1 MNKKSSK
8 KKKYSPKKKTNK
20 IVGKTINNILNNS
33 GKSST
38 QKKNNSKIIKMDNP
52 FETQNLIHTQKLRV
66 IFIIIVIIM
75 IILILRIGFLQFIQ
89 GGELREYAYQ
99 QQTINQVISPK
110 RGKIYDST
118 GKALAISARVDTVTI
133 NPSKI
138 KDSKDDEAKTKELK
152 EKVAKAFSEIFE
164 LDYNSVLEKVNS
176 NSQFQTIAKKVEQD
190 KIDKLKEW
198 IKENKISDGINIDED
213 SKRYYPY
220 DTVASAVL
228 GFCGTDNQGITGI
241 ESKWDDV
248 LTGTPGK
255 LISSKGSNLQEIPD
269 SQEKYI
275 PAENGS
281 DITLS
286 INWYIQTIVEKYLK
300 QAVDENNCERGGN
313 CIVMNPKTGDILAM
327 ASYPNYN
334 LNTPFTPNESLA
346 KVYDSLSDEDKGLE
360 IQKMWRNKS
369 VQDLYEPGSTFKVI
383 TSAVALEENITTP
396 NVQGEFICTGY
407 EHVGDRDIACWRNYN
422 PHGYQSLTQ
431 ALGNSCNPAFMQLG
445 KRIGAPTLYKYYKA
459 FGLFDKTGVGLSGE
473 ENSLFTQLDKVGPVE
488 LATMSF
494 GQRLSITPLQ
504 MATAICAVAN
514 DGYLMQP
521 RIVKSITNTDT
532 GAVTEVEPV
541 TVRQVISKETSE
553 EVRKMME
560 YVATKGTGQNAQVTG
575 YSIGGKTGTSEP
587 PNDKKEDGYVA
598 SYVAISPVEDTQVV
612 LLLTLY
618 KPPANNHQGG
628 TLAGP
633 VVSQMLSEILP
644 LLNVTSTSTTG
655 NTKTNG
661 DLITVPDVRTKTIA
675 EAQKILQEAGFE
687 VKISTTGDVNTE
699 LVTEQTP
706 KPGVALNKKSV
717 IYLYD
722 KSAVVN
728 STTVPD
734 LKNMSLTDATNALR
748 EKGLNITYEGSGI
761 VISQEYSK
769 DTQIPEGSVVSVTLK
784 AKLTDAH

>member
-675 EAQKILQEAGFE
+675 EAQKILQESGFE

>member
-20 IVGKTINNILNNS
+20 IVGKTIYNILNNS

-38 QKKNNSKIIKMDNP
+38 PKKTNSKIIKMDNP
-52 FETQNLIHTQKLRV
+52 FETQNLIHTKKLRV

>member
-190 KIDKLKEW
+190 KIDKLKDW
-198 IKENKISDGINIDED
+198 IKENKIADGINIDED

>member
-1 MNKKSSK
+1 MNKKNSK
-8 KKKYSPKKKTNK
+8 KKINSKKNQNN
-20 IVGKTINNILNNS
+20 IVGKTIKNILNNT
-33 GKSST
+33 GKSN
-38 QKKNNSKIIKMDNP
+38 QPKKKSNSKIIKMDNP
-52 FETQNLIHTQKLRV
+52 FETQNLIHTKKLRI
-66 IFIIIVIIM
+66 IFIIIIIIM
-75 IILILRIGFLQFIQ
+75 LLLILRLGYLQFIQ
-89 GGELREYAYQ
+89 GNELKEYAYQ

-133 NPSKI
+133 NPSRI
-138 KDSKDDEAKTKELK
+138 KDSKDDEEKTKELK

-164 LDYNSVLEKVNS
+164 LDYNTVLEKVS
-176 NSQFQTIAKKVEQD
+176 SKSQFQTIAKKVEQD
-190 KIDKLKEW
+190 KIDKLKQW
-198 IKENKISDGINIDED
+198 MKENKISDGINIDED

-220 DTVASAVL
+220 DSVASAIL

-327 ASYPNYN
+327 ASYPDYN
-334 LNTPFTPNESLA
+334 LNTPFTPNETLA
-346 KVYDSLSDEDKGLE
+346 QVYSSLSDEEKSLE

-383 TSAVALEENITTP
+383 TSAVAIEENITTP
-396 NVQGEFICTGY
+396 NVPGEFVCTGY
-407 EHVGDRDIACWRNYN
+407 EHVADRNIACWRSYN

-459 FGLFDKTGVGLSGE
+459 FGLMDKTGVGLSGE
-473 ENSLFTQLDKVGPVE
+473 ENSLFTALDKVGPVE

-494 GQRLSITPLQ
+494 GQRLNITPLQ

-541 TVRQVISKETSE
+541 TVRQVISKKTSE
-553 EVRKMME
+553 EVREMMH

-587 PNDKKEDGYVA
+587 PSNRKEDGYVA

-633 VVSQMLSEILP
+633 VVSQMLSKILP
-644 LLNVTSTSTTG
+644 LLNVTSTSPTG
-655 NTKTNG
+655 NNNTNEN
-661 DLITVPDVRTKTIA
+661 LITVPEVRNKTLA
-675 EAQKILQEAGFE
+675 EAQKILKEAGFT
-687 VKISTTGDVNTE
+687 VKVSTSGDINTE
-699 LVTEQTP
+699 LVTDQTP
-706 KPGVALNKKSV
+706 KPGIALNKKSI

-722 KSAVVN
+722 KSAVAN

-734 LKNMSLTDATNALR
+734 LKNMNLTDATEALR
-748 EKGLNITYEGSGI
+748 ENGLNITYEGSGI

>member
-38 QKKNNSKIIKMDNP
+38 PKKTNSKIIKMDNP

-190 KIDKLKEW
+190 KIDKLKDW
-198 IKENKISDGINIDED
+198 IKENKIADGINIDED